1 MLLGIVVPHC
11 LNLLLLKHQKL
22 CVCLGFFYERIV
34 LRHLHPGWSRQ
45 RADFLRFL
53 CLIKVQSYGLRLGMD
68 HQTFILG
75 WLLIVAKSELVGF
88 DGMPLL
94 KTFWVHDMI
103 IEGCRLVK
111 DLAIWAL
118 HVWCSINHHLARLI
132 KLQLCVWDV
141 VARRFL
147 RDRHIMSVSVCTHH
161 LCMSISVR
169 E

>member
-1 MLLGIVVPHC
+1 M
-11 LNLLLLKHQKL
+11 
-22 CVCLGFFYERIV
+22 

-94 KTFWVHDMI
+94 KTF
-103 IEGCRLVK
+103 
-111 DLAIWAL
+111 
-118 HVWCSINHHLARLI
+118 
-132 KLQLCVWDV
+132 
-141 VARRFL
+141 
-147 RDRHIMSVSVCTHH
+147 
-161 LCMSISVR
+161 
-169 E
+169 